1 MDTVAEIAESV
12 EPASAQQLLQ
22 LKQHLNDA
30 LELSL
35 QLARNNRPPWG
46 PHAKRLR
53 AFLDFVEEQHAASM
67 DGCAL
72 PTSPAQAS
80 RFAALLQSKREAAH
94 LSHSELAKLA
104 GLSAKTIANI
114 EKGKVSVSRLTLQR
128 LREVAQLDLQTGDV
142 VKAIKEDEQGYNCH
156 IPRGYD
162 TLEMVTA
169 LSKLLNGPGGHIEQ
183 TNAYLEHRSA
193 MAYIAECQNPTYVSR
208 FREAYPS
215 KNIVTK
221 IISETGQAAFKVI
234 AIGPGDGH
242 LEVRLI
248 QHLLGKLQEPD
259 IKFVL
264 FDISQ
269 PLLTAAYQHTVDV
282 LGPRSPVE
290 TVMVQ
295 GNFHG
300 MAQYPQVT
308 ATDSKS
314 SGRQTR
320 IYLMLGNTLANLDH
334 EPRFFQHNFSHCQPG
349 DFLVLDI
356 QQRTSPASATEAEI
370 RQSDPALSSPYPV
383 SKEEWLSTPLR
394 IHCPDLTS
402 CRFSLELEMPCPIPG
417 SYMLDNIATV
427 RVKGQPEK
435 RFSIFRHKRYDAEL
449 LKRALLRFGWECVTS
464 IAFGPDKAAVALLL
478 VKREHPQKH

>member
-22 LKQHLNDA
+22 LKQHLKDA

-142 VKAIKEDEQGYNCH
+142 VKAIKEDEQGYNCL
-156 IPRGYD
+156 IPPGYD
-162 TLEMVTA
+162 TVEMVTE
-169 LSKLLNGPGGHIEQ
+169 LSALLNGPGGHIEQ

-193 MAYIAECQNPTYVSR
+193 MAYLTMCQNPAFVSR

-215 KNIVTK
+215 KALATK
-221 IISETGQAAFKVI
+221 IIAEAGQVPLKVI
-234 AIGPGDGH
+234 GLGPGDGH

-248 QHLLGKLQEPD
+248 QHLLAKQNTPD
-259 IKFVL
+259 IQFVL
-264 FDISQ
+264 FDISH
-269 PLLTAAYQHTVDV
+269 PLLTTAYQHTLEVF
-282 LGPRSPVE
+282 GPRSAVE

-295 GNFHG
+295 GNFHDL
-300 MAQYPQVT
+300 ARYPQVT
-308 ATDSKS
+308 ATQPKS
-314 SGRQTR
+314 PAQQTR
-320 IYLMLGNTLANLDH
+320 VYLMLGYTLANLDN
-334 EPRFFQHNFSHCQPG
+334 EPRFFQHNFSHCRAG
-349 DFLVLDI
+349 DFLILDI
-356 QQRTSPASATEAEI
+356 QQRPSPASASEAET
-370 RQSDPALSSPYPV
+370 RRSDPAFSHPYKPEI
-383 SKEEWLSTPLR
+383 EEWLSTPLR
-394 IHCPDLTS
+394 MHCPDLVS
-402 CRFSLELEMPCPIPG
+402 YRFSLELEMNCPIPG

-427 RVKGQPEK
+427 RAKGKPEK
-435 RFSIFRHKRYDAEL
+435 RFSIFRHKRYDEEL
-449 LKRALLRFGWECVTS
+449 LLRALSRFGWECVSS
-464 IAFGPDKAAVALLL
+464 IAFGPDKTTVALLL
-478 VKREHPQKH
+478 VKRDTLSRH